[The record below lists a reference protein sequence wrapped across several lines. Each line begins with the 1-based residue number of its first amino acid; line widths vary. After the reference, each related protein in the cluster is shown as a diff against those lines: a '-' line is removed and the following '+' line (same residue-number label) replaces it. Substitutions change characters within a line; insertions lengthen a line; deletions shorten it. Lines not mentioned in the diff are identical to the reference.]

1 MRSMKMFYPQRSPI
15 ILNYF
20 IQVELQELENLSKNE
35 FLTEPLDML
44 DLATETDSQNIKKP
58 P

>member
-1 MRSMKMFYPQRSPI
+1 MKMFYPQRSPI